1 MKIFCTASSDLY
13 ITDKIINEKI
23 RATDA
28 NTGRAGTLDL
38 FKLYDETE
46 ITGSDLQNEISRI
59 LVKFDLTKPR
69 SLIRKNLDV
78 RHKNFSAKL
87 KLFDI
92 RSGHATPS
100 RFSVVVYPLSRS
112 FEEGIGRNI
121 SEFSDLGVSNFFTAS
136 VQNGS
141 PVAWVVS
148 GANGKGGL
156 NTDPIDIIT
165 SGSIGGETFQFGTS
179 QFFET
184 GNEDLSIDVTSAISG
199 TLMGHLPDRGF
210 RISFSGSDESDK
222 KTRFVKRFASRHSAN
237 PLIRPRLEISF
248 DDSVK
253 DDRSSFYFDNSG
265 TIFLRNSRGSS
276 FSNLKAGGTPV
287 TGDDSLKVK
296 IRKGKYSLV
305 ADASQ
310 VKAGSFDT
318 QAVGVYSA
326 SFSISSE
333 ESTEYERGKSLAS
346 LISKEKEVVFEEF
359 WYSNDGTK
367 GFYTGSLTI
376 RSELAQASVFG
387 DDIEIFSTNCRASY
401 KTSDS
406 EKIVLFGLNRTKDQ
420 NTPGKKSIKKKSEVF
435 EKAYYRV
442 IDADSLDVI
451 FDFGE
456 SDNSTRIS
464 TDEEGMYFNFNFDS
478 LPPGRSYV
486 FEYLVIQGNHRRTIR
501 DSKSRF
507 TVR

>member
-13 ITDKIINEKI
+13 ITDKIINKSI

-28 NTGRAGTLDL
+28 NTGKAGTLDL

-46 ITGSDLQNEISRI
+46 LTGSDKQNELSRI
-59 LVKFDLTKPR
+59 LVKFDLTKPKEM
-69 SLIRKNLDV
+69 IANALDV
-78 RHKNFSAKL
+78 GHKSFSAKL
-87 KLFDI
+87 KLFDV

-100 RFSVVVYPLSRS
+100 RFSVVAYPLSRS
-112 FEEGIGRNI
+112 FEEGIGRNL
-121 SEFSDLGVSNFFTAS
+121 SNFSDLGVSNFFTAS
-136 VQNGS
+136 VANGS

-156 NTDPIDIIT
+156 NTNSIDLIT
-165 SGSIGGETFQFGTS
+165 SGTIGGVEFQFSGD

-184 GNEDLSIDVTSAISG
+184 GNEDLSIDVTRAISG
-199 TLMGHLPDRGF
+199 TLKGDVPDLGF

-222 KTRFVKRFASRHSAN
+222 KTRFVKRFASRHTSN

-248 DDSVK
+248 DDSMI
-253 DDRSSFYFDNSG
+253 DNRSFFYFDNPG
-265 TIFLRNSRGSS
+265 TIFLRNSKGTLLT
-276 FSNLKAGGTPV
+276 NLKAGGSQI

-296 IRKGKYSLV
+296 LKKGSYSQEFN
-305 ADASQ
+305 ASQ
-310 VKAGSFDT
+310 VKGGSYGT
-318 QAVGVYSA
+318 GIVGVYSA
-326 SFSISSE
+326 SFSIGSE
-333 ESTEYERGKSLAS
+333 VSTEYERGKTLSS
-346 LISKEKEVVFEEF
+346 LIAKEKEVTFEEY

-376 RSELAQASVFG
+376 LAENTQSSVFG
-387 DDIEIFSTNCRASY
+387 DDVELYSTNCRSSY
-401 KTSDS
+401 FTKDR
-406 EKIVLFGLNRTKDQ
+406 EKIRLFGVNRTKDQ
-420 NTPGKKSIKKKSEVF
+420 NASRKKPISKKSEIF

-442 IDADSLDVI
+442 LDADSLDVI

-456 SDNSTRIS
+456 DDNSTRIS
-464 TDEEGMYFNFNFDS
+464 VDSSGMYFNFHMDV
-478 LPPGRSYV
+478 LHPGRSYV
-486 FEYLVIQGNHRRTIR
+486 FEYLVTQGSQRKITR